1 MQEEGEKLERSLQS
15 KIQER
20 IATDQ
25 RLRALIEE
33 EIRLTN
39 VFSSHVNEETIQE
52 KLLRQKHLLISRR
65 KEIYSAEK

>member
-33 EIRLTN
+33 EIRLSKIPIIL
-39 VFSSHVNEETIQE
+39 FSSCYG
-52 KLLRQKHLLISRR
+52 IS
-65 KEIYSAEK
+65 